1 MAPKKF
7 VVRFDEV
14 SSRDGA
20 QVGGK
25 NAALGEMIRALK
37 KQGVRVP
44 DGFATTADTFRLF
57 VRENEIDKKIRAEI
71 QRLKKGTKSL
81 ASAGKT
87 LRALFLKGKFPEQVE
102 EQIREAYRGLC
113 QRYKKRTVDVAVR
126 SSATAE
132 DLPNASFAGQQE
144 TFLNIS
150 GEDAV
155 IEACRKCYASLFTDR
170 AISYREEKRFD
181 HLKIALSAG
190 VQKMVRADKAGA
202 GVMFSIDT
210 ESGFPNVVRISAA
223 WGLGEV
229 VVKGAVNPDEYMI
242 FKPLLGKKKTQ
253 PILEKLLGDKKRKV
267 VYARSRGRVTRT
279 INTTKKERES
289 FVLDNNEILCLAKWA
304 GVIERHYKKP
314 MDIEWAKDGDT
325 DDIFILQARPETV
338 QALKEAGSFTTY
350 RLKEKGKR
358 LLSGLAVGEA
368 IAAAKACRIK
378 SSRELGKFKEGS
390 ILVTEMTDP
399 DWGPIFK
406 KTKGII
412 TDLGG
417 RTCHAA
423 IVSRELG
430 VPAIVGT
437 GEATKVLRD
446 GQAVTLSCAEGDE
459 GFVYDGMLDF
469 TEERAS
475 LKKLPK
481 TRTPIM
487 LNIASPDGAF
497 RWWKLP
503 CDGIGL
509 ARIEFIIANR
519 LQIHPMALVHFDEL
533 KDDESRRKIDK
544 LTHGYKNKP
553 DYFIDKLAQGIA
565 RIVAAQYPH
574 PVIVRLSDFKTN
586 EYAALIGGEQF
597 ESHEQNP
604 MLGLRGAS
612 CYYHKEYRDAFGLEC
627 EALKHVRNE
636 IGLKNVIIM
645 VPFCRTL
652 DEADKVLRVMA
663 DNGLVRGRGGLEIY
677 MMCEVPSNAV
687 LAEKF
692 AERFDGFSIG
702 SNDLTQLVLGVD
714 RDSADLA
721 ELFDERNEA
730 VKNVVRDVIR
740 AAHKKGCKVGIC
752 GEAPSNYPEFAAF
765 LVKSR
770 IDSISINPDRFLE
783 TKKLVARVESGKK
796 GRFRKK

>member
-1 MAPKKF
+1 MAEKKF
-7 VVRFDEV
+7 ILQFSNV
-14 SSRDGA
+14 SSRGA
-20 QVGGK
+20 ERVGGK

-37 KQGVRVP
+37 RKGVRVP
-44 DGFATTADTFRLF
+44 DGFATTADAFRLF
-57 VRENEIDKKIRAEI
+57 MRENKIDKKIAAEI
-71 QRLKKGTKSL
+71 EQLKKGSKSL
-81 ASAGKT
+81 ARVGKT

-102 EQIREAYRGLC
+102 AQIRDAYHDLSK
-113 QRYKKRTVDVAVR
+113 RYNKRAVDVAVR

-132 DLPNASFAGQQE
+132 DLPEASFAGQQE

-150 GEDAV
+150 SEDAV

-170 AISYREEKRFD
+170 AISYREEKKFD

-190 VQKMVRADKAGA
+190 VQKMVRADKA

-229 VVKGAVNPDEYMI
+229 VVKGEVNPDEYMA
-242 FKPLLGKKKTQ
+242 FKPLLGKKKTW
-253 PILEKLLGDKKRKV
+253 PILEKSLGDKKRKV
-267 VYARSRGRVTRT
+267 VYARGRGGATRT
-279 INTTKKERES
+279 VNTTEKERGS
-289 FVLDNNEILCLAKWA
+289 FVLSDGEILRLAKWA
-304 GVIERHYKKP
+304 CAIERHYRKP
-314 MDIEWAKDGDT
+314 MDIEWARDGDT
-325 DDIFILQARPETV
+325 GEMFILQARPETV
-338 QALKEAGSFTTY
+338 QALKKAGSLTTY

-358 LLSGLAVGEA
+358 LLSGLSVGEA
-368 IAAAKACRIK
+368 IAAAKVCRIK
-378 SSRELGKFKEGS
+378 TARDLGKFKEGC

-412 TDLGG
+412 TNLGG

-430 VPAIVGT
+430 IPAIVGT
-437 GEATKVLRD
+437 GGATKVLHD
-446 GQAVTLSCAEGDE
+446 GQEVTLSCAEGDE
-459 GFVYDGMLDF
+459 GFVYDGLLDF
-469 TEERAS
+469 AEERVS
-475 LKKLPK
+475 LEKLPK
-481 TRTPIM
+481 TRTPVMI
-487 LNIASPDGAF
+487 NVASPAGAF
-497 RWWKLP
+497 GWWKLP

-519 LQIHPMALVHFDEL
+519 IQIHPMALVHFDEL
-533 KDDESRRKIDK
+533 EDREARRRIDDLARSYKDKR
-544 LTHGYKNKP
+544 

-565 RIVAAQYPH
+565 RIAAAQHPR

-597 ESHEQNP
+597 EPHEQNP

-612 CYYHKEYRDAFGLEC
+612 RYYHKQYRDTFQLEC
-627 EALKHVRNE
+627 AAIQRVRNE

-652 DEADKVLRVMA
+652 DEADKVLRELA
-663 DNGLVRGRGGLEIY
+663 ENGLVRGRHGLEIY

-692 AERFDGFSIG
+692 AGRFDGFSIG
-702 SNDLTQLVLGVD
+702 SNDLTQFVLGVD
-714 RDSADLA
+714 RDSAELA
-721 ELFDERNEA
+721 NLFDERNEA
-730 VKNVVRDVIR
+730 VKKVVRDVIGT
-740 AAHKKGCKVGIC
+740 AHKADCKVGIC
-752 GEAPSNYPEFAAF
+752 GEAPSDYPEFAAF
-765 LVKSR
+765 LVECD
-770 IDSISINPDRFLE
+770 IDSISINPDRFFE
-783 TKKLVARVESGKK
+783 TKKLVARVESGNK
-796 GRFRKK
+796 GRLGKK

>member
-1 MAPKKF
+1 MAAKKF

-14 SSRDGA
+14 SSKDGA

-37 KQGVRVP
+37 KQAVRVP
-44 DGFATTADTFRLF
+44 DGFATTADAFRFF
-57 VRENEIDKKIRAEI
+57 VRDNKIDEKIRTEI
-71 QRLKKGTKSL
+71 ERLKKGTKSL
-81 ASAGKT
+81 RAVGKA
-87 LRALFLKGKFPEQVE
+87 LRTLFLKSEFPKQVE
-102 EQIREAYRGLC
+102 EQIREAYRDLC
-113 QRYKKRTVDVAVR
+113 QRYKKRVVDVAVR

-132 DLPNASFAGQQE
+132 DLPEASFAGQQE
-144 TFLNIS
+144 TYLNVS

-155 IEACRKCYASLFTDR
+155 VSACRKCYASLFTDR
-170 AISYREEKRFD
+170 AINYREERNFN

-223 WGLGEV
+223 WGLGEAIV
-229 VVKGAVNPDEYMI
+229 QGAVNPDEYMI
-242 FKPLLGKKKTQ
+242 FKPLLGGKNVQ
-253 PILEKLLGDKKRKV
+253 PILEKVAGDKKRKV
-267 VYARSRGRVTRT
+267 VYASGRRRTRMVN
-279 INTTKKERES
+279 NTEKERDS
-289 FVLDNNEILCLAKWA
+289 FVLNDAEILRLAKWA
-304 GVIERHYKKP
+304 CAIEDHYKRP
-314 MDIEWAKDGDT
+314 MDIEWAKDGESGE
-325 DDIFILQARPETV
+325 IFILQARPETV
-338 QALKEAGSFTTY
+338 QALKKAGSITTY

-358 LLSGLAVGEA
+358 LLSGLSVGEA
-368 IAAAKACRIK
+368 IAAAKACRIE
-378 SSRELGKFKEGS
+378 SARDLSKFKEGG

-430 VPAIVGT
+430 IPAVVGT
-437 GEATKVLRD
+437 GEATKVLQE
-446 GQAVTLSCAEGDE
+446 GQEVTLSCAEGDE

-469 TEERAS
+469 AEKQVS

-487 LNIASPDGAF
+487 LNIASPGGAF

-519 LQIHPMALVHFDEL
+519 IQIHPMALVCFDEVE
-533 KDDESRRKIDK
+533 DNEARRKIDE
-544 LTHGYKNKP
+544 LTRAYKNKP
-553 DYFIDKLAQGIA
+553 DYFIDKLAEGIA
-565 RIVAAQYPH
+565 RIAAAQHPH
-574 PVIVRLSDFKTN
+574 PVIVRLRDFKTN
-586 EYAALIGGEQF
+586 EYAQLIGGQQF
-597 ESHEQNP
+597 EGQEQNP

-612 CYYHKEYRDAFGLEC
+612 RYYHEKFRDAFRIEC
-627 EALKHVRNE
+627 EAIKRVRDE
-636 IGLKNVIIM
+636 IGLKNLIVM

-652 DEADKVLRVMA
+652 DEADKVLDLLA
-663 DNGLVRGRGGLEIY
+663 ENGLVRGRGGLEIY
-677 MMCEVPSNAV
+677 MMCEIPSNVV

-714 RDSADLA
+714 RDSAELA

-730 VKNVVRDVIR
+730 VKDVVREVIH
-740 AAHKKGCKVGIC
+740 AAHKQDCKVGIC

-765 LVKSR
+765 LVKCG
-770 IDSISINPDRFLE
+770 IDSISINPDRFVE
-783 TKKLVARVESGKK
+783 TKKIVAKAEGK
-796 GRFRKK
+796 R